1 LLGLPTAARVDS
13 DAPPQP
19 QAGEQSVPKVAL
31 AQVARSGRKRLAW
44 AVKVRTF
51 ALEGPALKQVAV
63 LAVRGVTPVRS
74 AAPVLLAA

>member
-1 LLGLPTAARVDS
+1 
-13 DAPPQP
+13 
-19 QAGEQSVPKVAL
+19 VAL

>member
-1 LLGLPTAARVDS
+1 MADL

-19 QAGEQSVPKVAL
+19 QAVEQSVLMVAL
-31 AQVARSGRKRLAW
+31 AQAARLVRILLAW